1 MACVDSTRKMRE
13 KLPVNRT
20 AKNERDIITKN
31 LWRPTKAARGFCGG
45 SLGLPEFFFGESMTN
60 SRFGKDI
67 AHARI
72 YFCLLLL
79 GLSGIVRFSLPL
91 SIRGKRILRLK

>member
-31 LWRPTKAARGFCGG
+31 LWRPTKAARGFCG
-45 SLGLPEFFFGESMTN
+45 ESVKS

-67 AHARI
+67 SSCPDI
-72 YFCLLLL
+72 LLLAAV
-79 GLSGIVRFSLPL
+79 GLIWDCALQPAAFHQG
-91 SIRGKRILRLK
+91 

>member
-31 LWRPTKAARGFCGG
+31 LWRPTKAARGFCG
-45 SLGLPEFFFGESMTN
+45 ESVTS
-60 SRFGKDI
+60 SRFGKGI

-91 SIRGKRILRLK
+91 SSRGKRILRLK